1 MTVPVAAPGI
11 TKEQFEM
18 LNGKLDKIL
27 KLITPVIT
35 VSKEMQAEA
44 EEKDKKTA
52 RKKAPRQDKK
62 LEPTTEKLKAAKT
75 TKKGK
80 VGKKSA

>member
-44 EEKDKKTA
+44 EEKEVLAASK
-52 RKKAPRQDKK
+52 
-62 LEPTTEKLKAAKT
+62 KAAK
-75 TKKGK
+75 KRK